1 MDTAIIKIVAQEP
14 QSVAQLF
21 NLYGYDMPVTPRN
34 LQNLLKLY
42 GTEPLPISNATGD
55 EKPKKSFAEIMN
67 MVASGTQTLA
77 KVISAVKGN
86 STNIVNG
93 QNVSVSVDGNQ
104 TGATERVFGID
115 RKLFIILAIL
125 LLILVGVL
133 LFRKKQ

>member
-1 MDTAIIKIVAQEP
+1 MDTAIFKIVAQEP
-14 QSVAQLF
+14 ESVAQLF

-34 LQNLLKLY
+34 LQNLLKRY
-42 GTEPLPISNATGD
+42 GTEPLPFSDATGD

-67 MVASGTQTLA
+67 MIASGTQTLA

-93 QNVSVSVDGNQ
+93 QNVNVSLDGRP
-104 TGATERVFGID
+104 TGATDRVLGID
-115 RKLFIILAIL
+115 RKLFIVLAL
-125 LLILVGVL
+125 VLLILLGVL

>member
-1 MDTAIIKIVAQEP
+1 MDTAIFKIVAHEP

-34 LQNLLKLY
+34 LQNLLKRY
-42 GTEPLPISNATGD
+42 GTEPLPFSDTTGD

-77 KVISAVKGN
+77 QVISAIKGN
-86 STNIVNG
+86 PTNIVSG
-93 QNVSVSVDGNQ
+93 QNVNVSLNGSQ
-104 TGATERVFGID
+104 AGATDRIFGID
-115 RKLFIILAIL
+115 RKLFIVLAIV
-125 LLILVGVL
+125 LLILIGIL